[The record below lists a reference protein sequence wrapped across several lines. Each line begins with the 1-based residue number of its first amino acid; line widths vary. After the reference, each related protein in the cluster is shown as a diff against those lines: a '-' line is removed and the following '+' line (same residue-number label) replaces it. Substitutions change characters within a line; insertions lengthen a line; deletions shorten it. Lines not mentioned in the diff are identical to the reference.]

1 MTCYDDYPI
10 RIVILN
16 LIELLSALVL
26 GLLLVAQLGWW
37 AVLLYAVVGC
47 LGLMLALAYGC
58 TRCFYYGRVCGLG
71 LGKIA
76 PLVFRQRDEE
86 EFGQAISQT
95 VAWTLVGLVLALP
108 VAAGLVSLARGL
120 SVPGLA
126 MLVVFL
132 VLIVVIVLTH
142 SRYVCGH
149 CRQARDGRC
158 TLGRMAGLS

>member
-10 RIVILN
+10 RIVILD
-16 LIELLSALVL
+16 LIELLSALVV
-26 GLLLVAQLGWW
+26 GVVLVAQVGWW

-47 LGLMLALAYGC
+47 LGLVMALAYGC
-58 TRCFYYGRVCGLG
+58 TRCFYYDRVCGLG

-76 PLVFRQRDEE
+76 PLLFRQRDAD
-86 EFGQAISQT
+86 EFGQSLSQT

-132 VLIVVIVLTH
+132 GLIVVIVVTH

-158 TLGRMAGLS
+158 SLGRMAGRS

>member
-10 RIVILN
+10 RIVILD
-16 LIELLSALVL
+16 LIELLSALVV
-26 GLLLVAQLGWW
+26 GVVLVAQVGWW

-47 LGLMLALAYGC
+47 LGLVMALAYGC
-58 TRCFYYGRVCGLG
+58 TRCFYYDRVCGLG

-76 PLVFRQRDEE
+76 PLLFRQRDAD
-86 EFGQAISQT
+86 EFGQSLSQT

-132 VLIVVIVLTH
+132 GLIVVIVVTH

-158 TLGRMAGLS
+158 SLGRMAGR

>member
-10 RIVILN
+10 RIVILD
-16 LIELLSALVL
+16 LIELLSALVV
-26 GLLLVAQLGWW
+26 GVVLVAQVGWW

-47 LGLMLALAYGC
+47 LGLVMALAYGC

-76 PLVFRQRDEE
+76 PLLFRQRDAD
-86 EFGQAISQT
+86 EFGQSLSQT

-132 VLIVVIVLTH
+132 GLIVVIVVTH

-158 TLGRMAGLS
+158 SLGRMAGR